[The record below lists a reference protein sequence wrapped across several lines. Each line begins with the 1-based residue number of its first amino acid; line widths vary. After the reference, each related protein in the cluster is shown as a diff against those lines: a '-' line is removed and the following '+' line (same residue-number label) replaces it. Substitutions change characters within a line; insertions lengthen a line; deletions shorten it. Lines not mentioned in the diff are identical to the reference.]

1 MFGLLGYIF
10 SFLGHLVG
18 FELFARETNLKK
30 KSSVHMKALRIG
42 RYVSC
47 TYIEMGKQIV
57 TE

>member
-18 FELFARETNLKK
+18 FELFACITTLKK

-42 RYVSC
+42 
-47 TYIEMGKQIV
+47 M
-57 TE
+57 